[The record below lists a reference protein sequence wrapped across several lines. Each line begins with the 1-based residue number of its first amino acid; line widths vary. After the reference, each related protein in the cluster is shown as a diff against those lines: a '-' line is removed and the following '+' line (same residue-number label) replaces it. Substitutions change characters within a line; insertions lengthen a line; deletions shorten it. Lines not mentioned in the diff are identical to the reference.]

1 MSYYSL
7 LGLKKEPF
15 STSPDPD
22 FFYQSSQHHTALMR
36 LMIEIRLRRGL
47 SLILGDVGV
56 GKTTLLRKVLQMVSQ
71 RPDIICTMILDPTY
85 EDERAFLADLIKLFQ
100 IDFDMNGATVVEYRE
115 AIKDFLFQKG
125 VEEGKIIVLLVDEA
139 QKLNPVSL
147 ETLRTLLNYETNDY
161 KLLQLVLL
169 SQLEILPK
177 LKQMQNLLD
186 RIDLKFILKPLN
198 QEEAEELIRFRLHK
212 AGLSKDNNLFTY
224 DAIQAIFEITRGSPR
239 KITMFCHRALEA
251 VVMHNLRQVDKNLIQ
266 DLTFEESMTLN
277 VR

>member
-1 MSYYSL
+1 MSYYNF
-7 LGLKKEPF
+7 LGLNKEPF

-22 FFYQSSQHHTALMR
+22 FFYQSSQHNTALMR

-71 RPDIICTMILDPTY
+71 RPDIICTMILDPTF
-85 EDERAFLADLIKLFQ
+85 ENEKEFLAGLIRAFQ
-100 IDFDMNGATVVEYRE
+100 IDFEPNGATIAEYRE

-125 VEEGKIIVLLVDEA
+125 VEESRIVLLLIDEA
-139 QKLNPVSL
+139 QKLNSDTL
-147 ETLRTLLNYETNDY
+147 ETLRTLLNYETNKY

-169 SQLEILPK
+169 SQLEIMPK

-198 QEEAEELIRFRLHK
+198 LEEAEELIHFRLYK
-212 AGLSKDNNLFTY
+212 AGLPRNNNLFTH
-224 DAIQAIFEITRGSPR
+224 DAVQAIYEVTSGSPR
-239 KITMFCHRALEA
+239 KITMLCHHALEE
-251 VVMHNLRQVDKNLIQ
+251 VVMHNLRRVDRSLIQ
-266 DLTFEESMTLN
+266 DLTLAESMTLN